1 MAQSA
6 YNHLPKQ
13 LKNHY
18 IIQRHGFSLANNDKL
33 ICSNPDIAIP
43 ATGGPLN
50 TGYGL
55 HETGKAQVKESATLL
70 SKHLFPTQQ
79 APAGDD
85 TPVVMFCSPFK
96 RTVETA
102 EIIQGVLND
111 TVLHGNVAA
120 PIREMELRERWYGK
134 LDMTSDDNYKLCWI
148 DDAAEPDHGEH
159 SQYDIESPSSV
170 CDRATRFIV
179 DKIENQ
185 MEGKIVILVA
195 HGDICQIMLTAF
207 AHTDAW
213 KHRSLKHVDTANW
226 RDTLNFK

>member
-1 MAQSA
+1 M
-6 YNHLPKQ
+6 
-13 LKNHY
+13 
-18 IIQRHGFSLANNDKL
+18 
-33 ICSNPDIAIP
+33 
-43 ATGGPLN
+43 
-50 TGYGL
+50 
-55 HETGKAQVKESATLL
+55 L
-70 SKHLFPTQQ
+70 SKHLFPTQE

-85 TPVVMFCSPFK
+85 SPVVMFCSPFK

-111 TVLHGNVAA
+111 TVLHGKVAA

-134 LDMTSDDNYKLCWI
+134 YDMTSDKNYELCWL

-159 SQYDIESPSSV
+159 SKNEIESPSSV

-195 HGDICQIMLTAF
+195 HGDICQIILTAF

-213 KHRSLKHVDTANW
+213 KHRTLKHVDTANW
-226 RDTLNFK
+226 RDTLDFE